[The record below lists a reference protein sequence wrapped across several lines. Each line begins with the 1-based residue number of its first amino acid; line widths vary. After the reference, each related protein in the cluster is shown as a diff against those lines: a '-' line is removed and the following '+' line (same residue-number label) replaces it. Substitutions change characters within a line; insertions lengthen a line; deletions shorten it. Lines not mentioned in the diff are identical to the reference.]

1 LPIPDETLAFIAELA
16 DELAEMADEQGHQ
29 LLGYLL
35 RMAVLEAEK
44 SNRAERDFSGTAK
57 RISYH

>member
-1 LPIPDETLAFIAELA
+1 MPMPDETLAFIAELA
-16 DELAEMADEQGHQ
+16 DELAEMADDQGHQ

-35 RMAVLEAEK
+35 RMAVQEAQR
-44 SNRAERDFSGTAK
+44 SNRSEVDFPDPGK